1 MVDEVGPHV
10 DVQVYTYTCS
20 VQFSCVVL
28 CSVHQYEYLYSSSFL
43 VFTNKSIVALPPS
56 SIYISLATAPLICQD
71 PTTVV
76 FRFNIF
82 S

>member
-43 VFTNKSIVALPPS
+43 VFTNQSIVALPPS
-56 SIYISLATAPLICQD
+56 SIYLTSYSP
-71 PTTVV
+71 
-76 FRFNIF
+76 FNLPG
-82 S
+82 SHHCCVQV